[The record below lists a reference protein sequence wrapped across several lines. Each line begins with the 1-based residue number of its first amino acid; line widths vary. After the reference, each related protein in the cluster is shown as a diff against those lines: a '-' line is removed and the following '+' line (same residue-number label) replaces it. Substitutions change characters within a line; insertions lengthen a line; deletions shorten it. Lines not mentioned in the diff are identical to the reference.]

1 MSRITTTVVTL
12 LLTTAAFGQAK
23 DDAGDG
29 KKLDKQ
35 TMEIK
40 DYLPEI
46 HGTIRGKY
54 EYQTETGESR
64 FEVRNARFS
73 VSGNVHPLVA
83 YKAEIDLS
91 DEGSI
96 KMLDAYARVF
106 PVKDLNFTIGQ
117 MRVPFTIDAHRS
129 PHQQYFANRS
139 FIAKQVGN
147 VRDVGLTSAYTHKG
161 DFPFILEGGLFNGSG
176 LTNQKEWHKTL
187 NYSIKA
193 QLLPGKNWNV
203 TLSTQMIKP
212 EDVRINMYDAGIYYQ
227 NNRFHIEAE
236 YLYKMYGHNAF
247 KDVHAV
253 NVTDNQS
260 SVMRLGSLAMCK
272 VLKDAGM
279 NPIFQLACRDRNRIA
294 LESDLLSAAMF
305 GIDNILCLTGDHTK
319 MGDHPQAKPVFDLD
333 SVSLLHTVKLLESGV
348 DLGGNQL
355 VGEPPKFSKGAVVS
369 PCSDSVDAQLA
380 KMERKVAA
388 GADYFQTQAVFEP
401 EKFIKF
407 MEKAKQFGKPVQ
419 VGIIIPKSAG
429 MAKFMNNNVA
439 GIHVPDEMIEELKA
453 DKEKTKA
460 GITGVEIAAR
470 IIKECKP
477 YCQGVHIMAL
487 GWESKIPDLLKLAEI

>member
-1 MSRITTTVVTL
+1 MKMKELFDRGEFVVSAEVGPPKGIHVDEL
-12 LLTTAAFGQAK
+12 VEEAK
-23 DDAGDG
+23 
-29 KKLDKQ
+29 
-35 TMEIK
+35 T
-40 DYLPEI
+40 YL
-46 HGTIRGKY
+46 
-54 EYQTETGESR
+54 
-64 FEVRNARFS
+64 
-73 VSGNVHPLVA
+73 
-83 YKAEIDLS
+83 
-91 DEGSI
+91 
-96 KMLDAYARVF
+96 
-106 PVKDLNFTIGQ
+106 
-117 MRVPFTIDAHRS
+117 
-129 PHQQYFANRS
+129 
-139 FIAKQVGN
+139 
-147 VRDVGLTSAYTHKG
+147 KG
-161 DFPFILEGGLFNGSG
+161 
-176 LTNQKEWHKTL
+176 
-187 NYSIKA
+187 
-193 QLLPGKNWNV
+193 
-203 TLSTQMIKP
+203 
-212 EDVRINMYDAGIYYQ
+212 
-227 NNRFHIEAE
+227 
-236 YLYKMYGHNAF
+236 
-247 KDVHAV
+247 VHAV

-279 NPIFQLACRDRNRIA
+279 DPIFQLACRDRNRIA
-294 LESDLLSAAMF
+294 LESDLLSAAML
-305 GIDNILCLTGDHTK
+305 GIENILCLTGDHTK
-319 MGDHPQAKPVFDLD
+319 MGDHPQAKPV
-333 SVSLLHTVKLLESGV
+333 V

-439 GIHVPDEMIEELKA
+439 GIHVPDEMLEELKA